1 MLETV
6 VVETVVAVVI
16 KANCGNCGARM
27 VELLLK
33 RVCAHVDKAAVVQDI
48 MLKEAVQ
55 HCTKQ
60 MSPIA
65 NSQLKG
71 CNSRPNKK
79 RAEAIHAIRLGKTLA
94 GDERL
99 GGGLLGG
106 YEGIPAKRRS
116 FALEVSAFTFRGC
129 EHAQESTA
137 RLGHIGLHSAR
148 RV

>member
-16 KANCGNCGARM
+16 KANCGNCGKRM

-33 RVCAHVDKAAVVQDI
+33 RDCAHVDKAAVMQSI

-55 HCTKQ
+55 HCAKQ
-60 MSPIA
+60 VSPIA
-65 NSQLKG
+65 NSQLEG

-79 RAEAIHAIRLGKTLA
+79 RAEAIHAIRLGKKTLA

-106 YEGIPAKRRS
+106 
-116 FALEVSAFTFRGC
+116 
-129 EHAQESTA
+129 
-137 RLGHIGLHSAR
+137 
-148 RV
+148 

>member
-1 MLETV
+1 MFETV

-33 RVCAHVDKAAVVQDI
+33 RVCAHVGKAAVVQDI

-65 NSQLKG
+65 NSQLEG

-106 YEGIPAKRRS
+106 
-116 FALEVSAFTFRGC
+116 
-129 EHAQESTA
+129 
-137 RLGHIGLHSAR
+137 
-148 RV
+148 